1 MCDNHQHQRA
11 VAVRRLHRRR
21 PQKAL
26 AEASQALPKSPESG
40 AMWGGI
46 MNRFLGAL
54 VIFALGIPPQAV
66 AQPQH
71 WNVEDT
77 GQPYRDVT
85 VATAEGTWMSLDVSP
100 DGRTIAFDLLGDIYV
115 IPAAGG
121 QARALHTG
129 PAMQRSP
136 RFSPDGT
143 RLLYVSDGDGAD
155 NLWVSNTDGTGARRV
170 TSQTVENVNGP
181 AWGADGTFVA
191 AAKMYADDHRLHA
204 SELRL
209 WDLDGGEG
217 RLLVPAPQNTENV
230 HEASFS
236 PDGRYLYYTEKVSA
250 PTMSRVYI
258 DANHSNY
265 AIMRRE
271 LATGATEE
279 LIRGFGSA
287 TTAEL
292 SRDGKRIAF
301 VRRVADKTVLFSYD
315 VETMIQRPVFDRLD
329 RDAQADFIGQG
340 NYYPRYGWFPD
351 NRHVAIWAGGKL
363 WKVDMETGASA
374 EIPFQVNQTHRVS
387 DPVRFSQDI
396 APERFTVRAIRQL
409 AASGDGSAL
418 YFNALGRLWRKQGD
432 GTPQRLSRGTALEFE
447 PAVSPDGR
455 RVAYVEWNDETG
467 GVLKLANADGKAG
480 RTLLASGGVLR
491 SPAFSWDGK
500 KLLYKIDYGDRCLGG
515 HQSKPGLYWMNLA
528 DGESHYVGPPG
539 NDPIF
544 SPDGARIYYTVVV
557 YDGTNSFTSLESVNL
572 AGMDKRVHLKTPDA
586 DTSEIRISPDFKWI
600 AFRDRQQYWIT
611 RYRDTAI
618 PFTVSAASNEMP
630 TRRLSAMG
638 GYALAWAPDS
648 SRLVWAIGDQIAAAS
663 PSAVFSASW
672 NPIKSGSPVGLTAKS
687 DVPEGEIAFVGG
699 RIITMNGEEVI
710 ENGAVLVRG
719 NKIAAVGAAAAVA
732 IPPSAKVID
741 VSGKTVMPG
750 LVDMHGHVDNCYYT
764 SSGLMPQKQSARYA
778 NLAYGVT
785 TNYDPY
791 SSELPT
797 YSMSE
802 MTRTG
807 DMVGPRAIDS
817 GLVAFGR
824 AGKGDNAYIPIE
836 TVDDASTLM
845 ARKAIL
851 GGRIVKS
858 YRQPMRSQ
866 RQMIVKAGREAGVMV
881 DAEGESSFYNNIT
894 MLLDGHTNL
903 QHNMP
908 IPNYYDDVVQLMAR
922 AKASHTP
929 TLVLVFGEL
938 AGENYWYQH
947 SDVWKDPKA
956 QTFVQVTT
964 SGYSPLGTPYG
975 APPYVRGMTT
985 IHAADELWD
994 IGFRSVA
1001 RSMKRLDDA
1010 GVRVNVGS
1018 HGQFSGLAQHWE
1030 MWLLSQGG
1038 MSNHRVL
1045 RAATMNGA
1053 ETLGIDRQIGS
1064 LEPGKLADLI
1074 VLDEN
1079 PLADIRGT
1087 NSVRY
1092 TMVNGRL
1099 YDSSAMDEIGNRPK
1113 PRTKFFWEV
1122 GAGRNDNIVDWKSA
1136 WAHQ

>member
-1 MCDNHQHQRA
+1 MHRT
-11 VAVRRLHRRR
+11 VRSSELG
-21 PQKAL
+21 
-26 AEASQALPKSPESG
+26 LPTERGNGQTDGIGCIAWMKS
-40 AMWGGI
+40 

-54 VIFALGIPPQAV
+54 LAVALGLAPQAG
-66 AQPQH
+66 AQPQR
-71 WNVEDT
+71 WNVEET
-77 GQPYRDVT
+77 GQPYRDVRVST
-85 VATAEGTWMSLDVSP
+85 TEGTWMSLDVSP
-100 DGRTIAFDLLGDIYV
+100 DGRTIAFDMLGDIYV

-121 QARALHTG
+121 EARALHTG

-136 RFSPDGT
+136 RFSPDGAK
-143 RLLYVSDGDGAD
+143 LLYISDADGAD
-155 NLWVSNTDGTGARRV
+155 NLWISNADGSAPARV
-170 TSQTVENVNGP
+170 TAQTVENVNGP
-181 AWGADGTFVA
+181 AWGADGSFVA
-191 AAKMYADDHRLHA
+191 AAKMYADDHRLHG

-209 WDLDGGEG
+209 WDLGGGAG

-236 PDGRYLYYTEKVSA
+236 PDGRYLYYTEKVSP
-250 PTMSRVYI
+250 PTVSRVYI

-271 LATGATEE
+271 LETGATEE
-279 LIRGFGSA
+279 LIRGFGGA

-292 SRDGKRIAF
+292 SRSGKRLAF
-301 VRRVADKTVLFSYD
+301 VRRVADKTVLFAYD
-315 VETMIQRPVFDRLD
+315 VETREQRPVFDRLD

-363 WKVDMETGASA
+363 WKVDMDGGLAS
-374 EIPFQVNQTHRVS
+374 EIPFRVVQGHRVTE
-387 DPVRFSQDI
+387 PVRFTHDL
-396 APERFTVRAIRQL
+396 APEQFNVRAIRQL
-409 AASGDGSAL
+409 AVSRRGDAL
-418 YFNALGRLWRKQGD
+418 YFNALGRLWRKQGNAA
-432 GTPQRLSRGTALEFE
+432 PQRLSHGTALEFE
-447 PAVSPDGR
+447 PTVSPDGR
-455 RVAYVEWNDETG
+455 RIAYVEWADETG
-467 GVLKLANADGKAG
+467 GVLKLADADGKAA

-491 SPAFSWDGK
+491 SPAFSPDGR
-500 KLLYKIDYGDRCLGG
+500 KLVYKIDYGDRCLGG
-515 HQSKPGLYWMNLA
+515 HQSKPGLYWMNLT
-528 DGESHYVGPPG
+528 DGQSHYIGPPG
-539 NDPIF
+539 NDPMF
-544 SPDGARIYYTVVV
+544 APDGTRVYYTVVA
-557 YDGTNSFTSLESVNL
+557 YDGENTATALESVNL
-572 AGMDKRVHLKTPDA
+572 AGADKRVHAKTRDA
-586 DTSEIRISPDFKWI
+586 DTSEIRISPDLKWI
-600 AFRDRQQYWIT
+600 AFRDHQQYWIT
-611 RYRDTAI
+611 VYRETGI
-618 PFTVSAASNEMP
+618 PLALSAASQETP
-630 TRRLSAMG
+630 AKRLSAIG
-638 GYALAWAPDS
+638 GYALTWAGDS
-648 SRLVWAIGDQIAAAS
+648 SRIVWAIGDRIAAAS
-663 PSAVFSASW
+663 PSDAFSAGW
-672 NPIKSGSPVGLTAKS
+672 TPLRSGSPVGLVAKS
-687 DVPEGEIAFVGG
+687 DRPAGEIAFVGG
-699 RIITMNGEEVI
+699 RIITMKGEEVI
-710 ENGAVLVRG
+710 ENGTVLVRG
-719 NKIAAVGAAAAVA
+719 NRIAAVGAAADVAVPA
-732 IPPSAKVID
+732 SAKLINIA
-741 VSGKTVMPG
+741 GKTVMPG
-750 LVDMHGHVDNCYYT
+750 LVDMHGHIDNCYYT

-778 NLAYGVT
+778 DLAYGVT

-824 AGKGDNAYIPIE
+824 SAKGDNAYIPITAYE
-836 TVDDASTLM
+836 DAATLM
-845 ARKAIL
+845 ARKSAL
-851 GGRIVKS
+851 GGQIVKS

-866 RQMIVKAGREAGVMV
+866 RQMLVKAGRDAGVMV
-881 DAEGESSFYNNIT
+881 DVEGESSFYNNIT
-894 MLLDGHTNL
+894 MLTDGNTNL

-908 IPNYYDDVVQLMAR
+908 IPNYYDDVVQLMAGAR
-922 AKASHTP
+922 ASHTP
-929 TLVLVFGEL
+929 TLVLLFGEL

-947 SDVWKDPKA
+947 SDVWKEPKA

-964 SGYSPLGTPYG
+964 SGYSPLGAPYG

-985 IHAADELWD
+985 IHAAEELWD

-1030 MWLLSQGG
+1030 MWLLAQGG

-1053 ETLGIDRQIGS
+1053 ETLGIDGQIGS

-1079 PLADIRGT
+1079 PLSDIRNT

-1099 YDSSAMDEIGNRPK
+1099 YDSYAMDEIGNRPR
-1113 PRTKFFWEV
+1113 PRGKFFWEV
-1122 GAGRNDNIVDWKSA
+1122 GAARGGNIIDWKSA

>member
-1 MCDNHQHQRA
+1 MLEWCVHRT
-11 VAVRRLHRRR
+11 VRSSELG
-21 PQKAL
+21 
-26 AEASQALPKSPESG
+26 LPTARGNGQTDGIGCIAWIKS
-40 AMWGGI
+40 

-54 VIFALGIPPQAV
+54 LAVALGLAPQAG
-66 AQPQH
+66 AQPQR
-71 WNVEDT
+71 WNVEET
-77 GQPYRDVT
+77 GQPYRDVRVST
-85 VATAEGTWMSLDVSP
+85 TEGTWMSLDVSP
-100 DGRTIAFDLLGDIYV
+100 DGRTIAFDMLGDIYV

-121 QARALHTG
+121 DARALHAG

-136 RFSPDGT
+136 RFSPDG
-143 RLLYVSDGDGAD
+143 RKLLYISDADGAD
-155 NLWVSNTDGTGARRV
+155 NLWISNADGSAPGRV
-170 TSQTVENVNGP
+170 TAQTVENVNGP
-181 AWGADGTFVA
+181 AWGADGSFVA
-191 AAKMYADDHRLHA
+191 AAKMYADDHRLHG

-209 WDLDGGEG
+209 WDLSGGAG
-217 RLLVPAPQNTENV
+217 RVLVPAPQNTENV

-236 PDGRYLYYTEKVSA
+236 PDGRYLYYTEKVSP
-250 PTMSRVYI
+250 PTVSRVYI

-271 LATGATEE
+271 LETGATEE
-279 LIRGFGSA
+279 LIRGFGGA

-292 SRDGKRIAF
+292 SRSGKRLAF
-301 VRRVADKTVLFSYD
+301 VRRVADKTVLFAYD
-315 VETMIQRPVFDRLD
+315 VETREQRPVFDRLD

-363 WKVDMETGASA
+363 WKVDMDGGRAS
-374 EIPFQVNQTHRVS
+374 EIPFRVVQGHRVTE
-387 DPVRFSQDI
+387 PVRFTHDL
-396 APERFTVRAIRQL
+396 APEQFTVRAIRQL
-409 AASGDGSAL
+409 AVSRRGDTL
-418 YFNALGRLWRKQGD
+418 YFNALGRLWRKQGNAA
-432 GTPQRLSRGTALEFE
+432 PQRLSHGTALEFE

-455 RVAYVEWNDETG
+455 RIAYVEWADETG
-467 GVLKLANADGKAG
+467 GVLKLADADGKAA

-491 SPAFSWDGK
+491 SPAFSPDGR
-500 KLLYKIDYGDRCLGG
+500 KLVYKIDYGDRCLGG
-515 HQSKPGLYWMNLA
+515 HQSKPGLYWMNLT
-528 DGESHYVGPPG
+528 DGQSHYIGPPG
-539 NDPIF
+539 NDPMF
-544 SPDGARIYYTVVV
+544 APDGTRVYYTVVA
-557 YDGTNSFTSLESVNL
+557 YDGENTTTALESVNL
-572 AGMDKRVHLKTPDA
+572 AGADKRVHAKTRDA
-586 DTSEIRISPDFKWI
+586 DTSEIRISPDLKWI
-600 AFRDRQQYWIT
+600 AFRDHQQYWVT
-611 RYRDTAI
+611 AYRETGI
-618 PFTVSAASNEMP
+618 PLALSAASEESLAK
-630 TRRLSAMG
+630 RVSAIG
-638 GYALAWAPDS
+638 GYALTWSGDS
-648 SRLVWAIGDQIAAAS
+648 SRLVWAIGDKIASAS
-663 PSAVFSASW
+663 PSEAFSAGW
-672 NPIKSGSPVGLTAKS
+672 TPLRSGSPVGLVAKS
-687 DVPEGEIAFVGG
+687 DMPAGEIAFVGG
-699 RIITMNGEEVI
+699 RIITMKGEEVI
-710 ENGAVLVRG
+710 ENGTVLVRG
-719 NKIAAVGAAAAVA
+719 NRIAAIGAAADVAVPA
-732 IPPSAKVID
+732 SAKVVDIA
-741 VSGKTVMPG
+741 GKTVMPG
-750 LVDMHGHVDNCYYT
+750 LVDMHGHIDNCYYT

-778 NLAYGVT
+778 DLAYGIT

-824 AGKGDNAYIPIE
+824 SGKGDNAYIPISSYE
-836 TVDDASTLM
+836 DAVTLM
-845 ARKAIL
+845 ARKSAL
-851 GGRIVKS
+851 GGQIVKS

-866 RQMIVKAGREAGVMV
+866 RQMLVKAGRDAGVMV
-881 DAEGESSFYNNIT
+881 DVEGESSFYNNIT
-894 MLLDGHTNL
+894 MLTDGNTNL

-908 IPNYYDDVVQLMAR
+908 IPNYYDDVVQLMAGAR
-922 AKASHTP
+922 ASHTP
-929 TLVLVFGEL
+929 TLVLLFGEL
-938 AGENYWYQH
+938 AGENYWYQN

-956 QTFVQVTT
+956 QAFVQVTT

-985 IHAADELWD
+985 IHAAEELWD

-1030 MWLLSQGG
+1030 MWLLAQGG

-1053 ETLGIDRQIGS
+1053 ETLGIDGQIGS

-1079 PLADIRGT
+1079 PLSDIRNT
-1087 NSVRY
+1087 NSVRH

-1099 YDSSAMDEIGNRPK
+1099 YDSYAMDEIGNRPR
-1113 PRTKFFWEV
+1113 PRGKFFWEV
-1122 GAGRNDNIVDWKSA
+1122 GAARGGNIIDWKSA